1 LPLAAKTRG
10 ASDPQS
16 GGDIGTSRSAV
27 ALLAAAVACGCW
39 ATPAFA
45 HANLVS
51 TSPQDGA
58 VVASAPKVVRVRFD
72 DPVTVGPG
80 NAVVGANRRSVLA
93 GRPRVERGGHELV
106 LPLRTLGDGDYS
118 ARWGIVS
125 DDGHA
130 ESGVLAF
137 RVGSATSGAGPP
149 QSVLTAESERPSTEN
164 VFARW
169 LFLGGILVAGGV
181 ALFRLLV
188 SRAAARQAAS
198 TVTFALG
205 AVVLGGSWLLLTTDA
220 EGTRFGHV
228 VGAAGL
234 IAAAGMLA
242 AAFSTMRPRLQQVA
256 TGSSLVLLA
265 APTFAGHA
273 ARVASDRPLSVAADL
288 VHVVAAAFWIGGL
301 LQLAAILR
309 AGDDPGAARRFSRL
323 ALPAV
328 ALLAL
333 SGAARAVVEL
343 TGVSQLWSTG
353 YGRALLIKSVLLGC
367 LIVLAWLSRRRIG
380 SGIRLLRTVSAELAV
395 LAVVIGVV
403 AVLTGLRPA
412 RDVGAQPKPVV
423 SQEVAP
429 AALPIAGS
437 VTYARQSGELAVA
450 LAVRPGRALRLVA
463 TVLGRS
469 GRGIDGLDVRFSA
482 TNAAGRQS
490 ASARGCGHG
499 CYAASF
505 VSPRPKLFRIDI
517 AGAGPS
523 RSVVFPVVGSWPPPP
538 GTAFL
543 RRATR
548 RFLALRSAVY
558 VERLA
563 SGPDNAIRTTWRLE
577 APDRLA
583 YAIRGGAEAIVI
595 GRTRWDRPTRGARW
609 QRSETT
615 PLVQPFP
622 PWGTRMAQA
631 RVLRGSGSSVTLSW
645 LDRTVPAWYT
655 GTFDRTTALP
665 SELRMTA
672 AAHFMRQ
679 RFRAYDRKL
688 RIESPLP

>member
-1 LPLAAKTRG
+1 
-10 ASDPQS
+10 
-16 GGDIGTSRSAV
+16 
-27 ALLAAAVACGCW
+27 
-39 ATPAFA
+39 
-45 HANLVS
+45 
-51 TSPQDGA
+51 
-58 VVASAPKVVRVRFD
+58 
-72 DPVTVGPG
+72 
-80 NAVVGANRRSVLA
+80 VLT
-93 GRPRVERGGHELV
+93 
-106 LPLRTLGDGDYS
+106 LRLLGDGDFS
-118 ARWGIVS
+118 VRWGIVS

-137 RVGSATSGAGPP
+137 RVGPALSGARPP
-149 QSVLTAESERPSTEN
+149 QSMLSAESERPSAEN

-188 SRAAARQAAS
+188 SRAAARQAAATA
-198 TVTFALG
+198 TVGLG
-205 AVVLGGSWLLLTTDA
+205 AVVVGGSWLLLTTEA
-220 EGTRFGHV
+220 EATRFGHV
-228 VGAAGL
+228 VGAATV
-234 IAAAGMLA
+234 IAAAGALA
-242 AAFSTMRPRLQQVA
+242 AAFSNTRPRLQPLA

-265 APTFAGHA
+265 APTLAGHA
-273 ARVASDRPLSVAADL
+273 ARAASDQSLSVAADL
-288 VHVVAAAFWIGGL
+288 VHVTSAAFWVGGL

-309 AGDDPGAARRFSRL
+309 AGEDPGAARRFSRL

-333 SGAARAVVEL
+333 SGFVRALVEL
-343 TGVSQLWSTG
+343 TGISQLWSTG
-353 YGRALLIKSVLLGC
+353 YGRAIVIKSALLGC

-380 SGIRLLRTVSAELAV
+380 SGLRLLRSTSAELAV

-412 RDVGAQPKPVV
+412 RDVGAQPQPVV

-463 TVLGRS
+463 TVIGQS
-469 GRGIDGLDVRFSA
+469 GRGVDGLDVRFVA
-482 TNAAGRQS
+482 TDAAHRQS
-490 ASARGCGHG
+490 ASAPTCGHG

-505 VSPRPKLFRIDI
+505 VSPQPRLFRINI
-517 AGAGPS
+517 VGAGPS
-523 RSVVFPVVGSWPPPP
+523 RSVAFPVVGSWPPRP

-543 RRATR
+543 SRATR
-548 RFLALRSAVY
+548 RFRALRSAVY
-558 VERLA
+558 VEQLA
-563 SGPDNAIRTTWRLE
+563 SRPGNAIRTTWRLA

-595 GRTRWDRPTRGARW
+595 RRSRWDRPRRGARW

-631 RVLRGSGSSVTLSW
+631 RVLRESGSSVTLSW
-645 LDRTVPAWYT
+645 LDPTVPAWYT
-655 GTFDRTTALP
+655 GTFDRRTALP

-672 AAHFMRQ
+672 GAHFMQQ
-679 RFRAYDRKL
+679 RFLAYDRKI
-688 RIESPLP
+688 RIAAP